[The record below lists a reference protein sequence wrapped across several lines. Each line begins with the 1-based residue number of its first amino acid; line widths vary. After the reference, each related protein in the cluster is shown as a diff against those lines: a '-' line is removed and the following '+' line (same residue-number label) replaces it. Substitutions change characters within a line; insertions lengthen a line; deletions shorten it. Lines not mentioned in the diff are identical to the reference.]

1 MAERR
6 ISMSDA
12 ATQLIRA
19 FSALSPSERYAVMLE
34 LAKISESETDLSDED
49 LARVGD
55 ELFGMYDEEEADLGN
70 STEG

>member
-1 MAERR
+1 
-6 ISMSDA
+6 MSDA

>member
-1 MAERR
+1 
-6 ISMSDA
+6 MSDA

-55 ELFGMYDEEEADLGN
+55 ELFGMYDEEEAELGN
-70 STEG
+70 ATEG

>member
-1 MAERR
+1 
-6 ISMSDA
+6 MSDA

-19 FSALSPSERYAVMLE
+19 FSGLSPSERYAVMLE

>member
-1 MAERR
+1 
-6 ISMSDA
+6 MSDA

-19 FSALSPSERYAVMLE
+19 FSALSPSERYVVMLE

-55 ELFGMYDEEEADLGN
+55 ELFRMYDEEEAELGN

>member
-1 MAERR
+1 
-6 ISMSDA
+6 MSDA

-55 ELFGMYDEEEADLGN
+55 ELFRMYDEEEAELGN

>member
-1 MAERR
+1 
-6 ISMSDA
+6 MSDA

-55 ELFGMYDEEEADLGN
+55 EFVRNVRRRGG
-70 STEG
+70 

>member
-19 FSALSPSERYAVMLE
+19 FSALSPSERYAVLLE

>member
-1 MAERR
+1 
-6 ISMSDA
+6 MSDA

-34 LAKISESETDLSDED
+34 LAKISESETDFSDED

-55 ELFGMYDEEEADLGN
+55 ELFGMYDDEEAERGN
-70 STEG
+70 TTEG

>member
-1 MAERR
+1 MVERR